1 MSMPSLRIVLA
12 ALVAVFVTTG
22 CNKQATP
29 AASATNTA
37 AANTQCEMPAETVI
51 ASYKSDGAEKKVTY
65 GELREKL
72 APQFDDLEKRKQ
84 ELIKR
89 GLEGYVLEQVVEA
102 EAKKRGLANAD
113 AFIKAEI
120 EDKVPAPPEAEI
132 SKIFEQAKS
141 SGQLPAEVT
150 LEQVK
155 PEIIKMLTDGPRREK
170 AQALFTELKAKADIQ
185 TMLPV
190 KRTEVAA
197 TGPGKGPEGAPI
209 TIVEF
214 SDFQCPFCSKA
225 LASVDEVMKAYD
237 GKVRL
242 VFRHFPLEFHKQA
255 PKAAEASM
263 CAADQN
269 KFWEMHDKLFANQQ
283 ALMPDDLKKH
293 AAELGLDAARF
304 NECLDSGKHAATVTK
319 DFEEGK
325 KAGVTGTPAFF
336 INGIALSGALPPE
349 EFKSIIDAELKK
361 KK

>member
-1 MSMPSLRIVLA
+1 MSKSSLRFVLA
-12 ALVAVFVTTG
+12 ALVAVSVSAG

-29 AASATNTA
+29 AASATNSA
-37 AANTQCEMPAETVI
+37 ASAQCEMPAETVI
-51 ASYKSDGAEKKVTY
+51 ATYKTDSGEQKVTY
-65 GELREKL
+65 GDLREKL
-72 APQFDDLEKRKQ
+72 GPSLDDLEKRKQ
-84 ELIKR
+84 DMIKR
-89 GLEGYVLEQVVEA
+89 GLEGFVLEKLVEA
-102 EAKKRGLANAD
+102 ETKKRGLPNQD

-132 SKIFEQAKS
+132 TKIFEQAKG
-141 SGQLPAEVT
+141 SGQLPPEVT
-150 LEQVK
+150 IEQVR
-155 PEIIKMLTDGPRREK
+155 PEIIKMLTEQTKRDR
-170 AQALFTELKAKADIQ
+170 AMAVFNELKSKADVQ

-190 KRTEVAA
+190 KRVEVAA
-197 TGPGKGPEGAPI
+197 TGPAKGPQNAPI

-225 LASVDEVMKAYD
+225 IASVDEVMKAYE

-242 VFRHFPLEFHKQA
+242 VFRHFPLEFHKEA

-269 KFWEMHDKLFANQQ
+269 KFWEYHDKLFANQQ
-283 ALMPDDLKKH
+283 ALKPDDLKKH
-293 AAELGLDAARF
+293 AADLGLDAARF
-304 NECLDSGKHAATVTK
+304 NECLDSGKHAAAVTK

-336 INGIALSGALPPE
+336 INGIALSGAVPAE